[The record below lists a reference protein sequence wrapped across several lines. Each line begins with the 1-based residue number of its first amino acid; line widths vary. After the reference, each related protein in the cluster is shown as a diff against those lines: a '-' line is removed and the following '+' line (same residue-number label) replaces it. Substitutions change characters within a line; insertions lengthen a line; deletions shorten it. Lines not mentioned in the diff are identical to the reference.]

1 MSLQLFINGFML
13 SGVYILVALG
23 LTLIFSIMRI
33 INFAH
38 GELYMLGAFAVLVFY
53 SRLGISYLIALLLAM
68 IVVALLGVLM
78 ERFLFRPFW
87 KEPHNCLILSLG
99 LSIILQN
106 IALLIFGAEDLN
118 VPSAFPGVIS
128 VFNASLS
135 VERTVTIFLAAV
147 LVVGLYFFIHY
158 TRAGLAIRAI
168 AQDPV
173 AAALQGMKQSRT
185 RTITFGIG
193 AALAAAAGGLM
204 VPINYAS
211 PFIGMMPT
219 MKAFAVIMLGGL
231 GSIPG
236 VVLGGLLLGFSE
248 NMSATFLGSIADM
261 VSFVIIVLV
270 LILRPKGLLGHE

>member
-1 MSLQLFINGFML
+1 MSLQLIINGFML

-23 LTLIFSIMRI
+23 LTLVFSIMRI

-53 SRLGISYLIALLLAM
+53 GTLGLNYLVALFLAM
-68 IVVALLGVLM
+68 VLVALLGVIM

-87 KEPHNCLILSLG
+87 KEPQNCLILSLA

-106 IALLIFGAEDLN
+106 TVLLIFGAEELN
-118 VPSAFPGVIS
+118 VASAYTGVIS

-135 VERTVTIFLAAV
+135 VERTVTIFLAGI
-147 LVVGLYFFIHY
+147 LVAGLYLFIHY
-158 TRAGLAIRAI
+158 TKTGLAIRAI
-168 AQDPV
+168 AQDPI
-173 AAALQGMKQSRT
+173 AAALQGMKQSRS

-204 VPINYAS
+204 VPINFAS
-211 PFIGMMPT
+211 PFIGLTPT
-219 MKAFAVIMLGGL
+219 MKAFAVILLGGL

-248 NMSATFLGSIADM
+248 NISATFLGSISDM
-261 VSFVIIVLV
+261 VSFIIIVLV
-270 LILRPKGLLGHE
+270 LILRPKGLLGHD